1 MNEVNIIKHLKIKL
15 KFDEEAIKKLKI
27 FANYLLTYNKKYNL
41 ISKSTESVL
50 WHRHILDSAQII
62 DFLPK
67 KTLKVDDFG
76 TGAGFP
82 GIIISIFDQNNT
94 FHVKLYEKSPGKREF
109 LSRIRD
115 ILGLKFEIK
124 EDIYSSNIKTDVIV
138 ARAFRKLDEII
149 KISREIVEKPH
160 KIIILKGRNAQK
172 EINKVSLK
180 ENYRYKLFNSITDQN
195 SKILIIDVFK

>member
-94 FHVKLYEKSPGKREF
+94 FHVKLYEKSPVKREF

-115 ILGLKFEIK
+115 ILVLKFEIK

>member
-94 FHVKLYEKSPGKREF
+94 FHVKLYEKSPVKREF

-115 ILGLKFEIK
+115 VLGLKFEIK

>member
-94 FHVKLYEKSPGKREF
+94 FHVKLYEKSPVKREF